1 MTDKQLAVLMDR
13 IASRVEASI
22 SIIET
27 IAARG
32 DYSSLWIENQHNPQ
46 CRLTMDLWLVVDELR
61 SDVDMLQGS
70 TD

>member
-1 MTDKQLAVLMDR
+1 MTDKQLAILMDR

-22 SIIET
+22 STIET

-32 DYSSLWIENQHNPQ
+32 DYPSLWEQNKNNIQ

-61 SDVDMLQGS
+61 SDADMLEGN
-70 TD
+70 